1 MTVSVMLGTISLNNI
16 AGGLQKNIIYLAN
29 NLVNEGHKV
38 VLLSFD
44 LEKAQ
49 PFFEIDKRVVWIK
62 AGVSMP
68 HSPVTFTQR
77 LQIIKKI
84 RSAMIDYDIRKV
96 VLFSHGL
103 LARFLTAGLGLGA
116 DFICSER
123 NSLAMYG
130 FIRQSK
136 WNLNFLLL
144 ALVKQITVQFEEYCN
159 DYPFWLRHKIL
170 VIHNPVF
177 TPSDFSDLS
186 QNRILMVGRLTAQK
200 RFDLAIH
207 AFKILLDKQPDWQ
220 LRIVGE
226 GPLKKHLNELIDVL
240 DVKNSV
246 SILSPKKSIES
257 HYLNSSIFLITSQ
270 WEGFPNALAEAMSH
284 GLIAVGLAE
293 TAGVPNLITKGETGI
308 LMCGPIS
315 GDGLARTIIKTVANK
330 DSWDYLSNNSKKITR
345 RFSGHEWV
353 QRWLCLLA

>member
-16 AGGLQKNIIYLAN
+16 AGGLEKNIVYLAN

-44 LEKAQ
+44 LQKAQ

-68 HSPVTFTQR
+68 HSSVTFTQR

-84 RSAMIDYDIRKV
+84 RSTMIDYDIRKV

-103 LARFLTAGLGLGA
+103 LARFLMAGLGLGA

-144 ALVKQITVQFEEYCN
+144 AVVKKITVQFEEYCN

-177 TPSDFSDLS
+177 TPSAFSDLS
-186 QNRILMVGRLTAQK
+186 QNRILMIGRLTAQK

-207 AFKILLDKQPDWQ
+207 AFKILLDEQPDWQ

-226 GPLKKHLNELIDVL
+226 GPLKKDLNELIEVL
-240 DVKNSV
+240 DISNSV
-246 SILSPKKSIES
+246 SILPPKKSIES
-257 HYLNSSIFLITSQ
+257 HYLDSSMFLITSQ

-293 TAGVPNLITKGETGI
+293 TAGVPNLITKEETGELLNGNI
-308 LMCGPIS
+308 TKVE
-315 GDGLARTIIKTVANK
+315 LASIMAKIVACR
-330 DSWDYLSNNSKKITR
+330 DSWSYMANNSKKIPQ
-345 RFSGHEWV
+345 RFSSQEWV
-353 QRWLCLLA
+353 QRWLNLLA